1 MASTRPC
8 PYCAEDILEEAVLCR
23 YCRSRVTAADPRRWY
38 RDHPTRKVA
47 GVASGV
53 ARALALPLPLV
64 RGVFVLGLL
73 FHLAGLFLY
82 LALWLAMPLAPGG
95 VPPYRKALA
104 WVARQLL
111 RLMGGNGPGDVGPRA
126 NGGGRGAGGPER
138 PGGDGQAA
146 SLDVSS

>member
-8 PYCAEDILEEAVLCR
+8 PYCAEEILEEAVLCR
-23 YCRSRVTAADPRRWY
+23 YCRSRVTAADPRRWF

-64 RGVFVLGLL
+64 RGLFVLGLL
-73 FHLAGLFLY
+73 FHLSTLFIY
-82 LALWLAMPLAPGG
+82 LALWAIMPLGQDG
-95 VPPYRKALA
+95 LPPYRRAQA

-111 RLMGGNGPGDVGPRA
+111 KLMGGNGSGTTGSAGSTDTAGPPAR
-126 NGGGRGAGGPER
+126 
-138 PGGDGQAA
+138 
-146 SLDVSS
+146 SLDVSP